1 MILRVSLFGAFDVR
15 YGEQP
20 LTGLGAHKLQEL
32 LCFLVLHRDRPHP
45 REVLASLLWGGHP
58 TSQSK
63 RYLRK
68 ALWQLQAVLGSQS
81 DPTVHS
87 PLLVDRVCV
96 QFDPTAD
103 LWLDVAL
110 FEQAWH
116 SVRGLTAK
124 ELDSRHIRDLRAA
137 VDLYRGDLLE
147 GWYEDWCVY
156 KREWLQNMYLAMLG
170 KLMAYCEMHHQY
182 EAGTAYG
189 ERILRHDRAHERTHR
204 RLMRLSYLSGDRT
217 AAIRQYQRCVAALRE
232 ELGVKPSKRTV
243 ALYDHIRADRPGG
256 MMPAEAKGPV

>member
-1 MILRVSLFGAFDVR
+1 MLRLSLFGTFDAR

-20 LTGLGAHKLQEL
+20 LTGLGARKLQEL
-32 LCFLVLHRDRPHP
+32 LCFLVLHRDRPHS

-68 ALWQLQAVLGSQS
+68 ALWQLQAALGSQS
-81 DPTVHS
+81 DPTVHN

-110 FEQAWH
+110 FERVSD
-116 SVRGLTAK
+116 SVRGLPAE
-124 ELDSRHIRDLRAA
+124 ELDSRHVRDLRAA
-137 VDLYRGDLLE
+137 VRLYRGDLLE
-147 GWYEDWCVY
+147 GWYEDWCVHE
-156 KREWLQNMYLAMLG
+156 REWLQNKYLVMLD
-170 KLMAYCEMHHQY
+170 KLLAYCEMHHQY
-182 EAGTAYG
+182 EVGTAYG
-189 ERILRHDRAHERTHR
+189 ERILRHDRAHERTYR

-217 AAIRQYQRCVAALRE
+217 TALRQYQRCVAALRE
-232 ELGVKPSKRTV
+232 ELGVNPSKRTV
-243 ALYDHIRADRPGG
+243 ALHDHIRTDRPSG
-256 MMPAEAKGPV
+256 MMPAEAKGSV